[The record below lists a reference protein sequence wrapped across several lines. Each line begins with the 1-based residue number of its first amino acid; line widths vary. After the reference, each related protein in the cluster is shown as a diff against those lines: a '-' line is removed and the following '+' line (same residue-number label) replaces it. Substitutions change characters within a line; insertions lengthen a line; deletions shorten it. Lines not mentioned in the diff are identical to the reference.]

1 MYQDIL
7 RIPTGRRFRDIAPRS
22 RCARAY
28 SEYLPADVLEAVR
41 HTRVHTHMLKIP
53 ACRYFQYAQAH
64 LCTLEA
70 CPKHLQA
77 DVLSTF
83 SYFGVKLFAA
93 YHMPTGI
100 PKRLHADVLLFFCLS
115 VWLLAICP
123 GGRTGAICRQ
133 TCLATFFTW
142 PRCTHDS
149 AGLRGHERPL
159 RAAADFFIERVCPAD
174 QRAMK

>member
-1 MYQDIL
+1 ML
-7 RIPTGRRFRDIAPRS
+7 PKMFKTS
-22 RCARAY
+22 

-123 GGRTGAICRQ
+123 GGAHWSHLQADVFGYFFLHGRGAPMIRRAC
-133 TCLATFFTW
+133 AAM
-142 PRCTHDS
+142 S
-149 AGLRGHERPL
+149 ARSAQRPI
-159 RAAADFFIERVCPAD
+159 FS
-174 QRAMK
+174 

>member
-1 MYQDIL
+1 MFK
-7 RIPTGRRFRDIAPRS
+7 TS
-22 RCARAY
+22 
-28 SEYLPADVLEAVR
+28 SEYLPADVLEALR

-83 SYFGVKLFAA
+83 SYFWVKLFAA

-100 PKRLHADVLLFFCLS
+100 PKRLHADVFTFFLVKRLAARHMS
-115 VWLLAICP
+115 GGGALEPSAGRRVWLLFYMAEVHP
-123 GGRTGAICRQ
+123 
-133 TCLATFFTW
+133 
-142 PRCTHDS
+142 
-149 AGLRGHERPL
+149 
-159 RAAADFFIERVCPAD
+159 
-174 QRAMK
+174 

>member
-1 MYQDIL
+1 M
-7 RIPTGRRFRDIAPRS
+7 
-22 RCARAY
+22 
-28 SEYLPADVLEAVR
+28 PAD
-41 HTRVHTHMLKIP
+41 MLG
-53 ACRYFQYAQAH
+53 AY
-64 LCTLEA
+64 
-70 CPKHLQA
+70 PKHLQA

-100 PKRLHADVLLFFCLS
+100 PKRLHADVLLFFLFKRLAARHMS
-115 VWLLAICP
+115 GGGALEPSAGRRVWLL
-123 GGRTGAICRQ
+123 
-133 TCLATFFTW
+133 FFTW

>member
-1 MYQDIL
+1 ML
-7 RIPTGRRFRDIAPRS
+7 PKMFKTS
-22 RCARAY
+22 
-28 SEYLPADVLEAVR
+28 SEYLPADVLEALR

-100 PKRLHADVLLFFCLS
+100 PKRLHADVLLFFWLS

-133 TCLATFFTW
+133 TCLATFLHGRGAPMT
-142 PRCTHDS
+142 RRACAAMS
-149 AGLRGHERPL
+149 ARSAQRPI
-159 RAAADFFIERVCPAD
+159 FS
-174 QRAMK
+174 